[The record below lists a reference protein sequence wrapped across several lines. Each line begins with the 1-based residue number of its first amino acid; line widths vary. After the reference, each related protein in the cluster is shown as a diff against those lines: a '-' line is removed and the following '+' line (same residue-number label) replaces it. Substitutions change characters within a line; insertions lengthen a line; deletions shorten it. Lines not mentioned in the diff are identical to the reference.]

1 MNIANKLTLFRIL
14 LVPVFLIF
22 MYIDNPNHQLYA
34 AIIFTIAALTDM
46 LDGHLARSRNLITTF
61 GKFMDPLADKILTC
75 AAFIALVEMNIL
87 PAWAVVI
94 IIAREF
100 MITGFRTLA
109 ASRDITIA
117 ASIWGKIKTIFQ
129 LVSLV
134 CLLFS
139 PMIPEKIGIILFYIA
154 VVFTII
160 SGIDYIYKNIEVL
173 DLENI

>member
-1 MNIANKLTLFRIL
+1 MNIANKLTIFRIL
-14 LVPVFLIF
+14 LVPVFLVLMVLDF
-22 MYIDNPNHQLYA
+22 PNHQLYA
-34 AIIFTIAALTDM
+34 GVVFTIAALTDM
-46 LDGHLARSRNLITTF
+46 LDGHLARSRQLITTF

-75 AAFIALVEMNIL
+75 AAFIALVELNVL

-100 MITGFRTLA
+100 IITGFRTLA
-109 ASRDITIA
+109 ASQDITIA
-117 ASIWGKIKTIFQ
+117 ASVWGKIKTIFQ

-139 PMIPEKIGIILFYIA
+139 PPLPMQIGLVLFYIA

-160 SGIDYIYKNIEVL
+160 SGIDYIYKNIHVL